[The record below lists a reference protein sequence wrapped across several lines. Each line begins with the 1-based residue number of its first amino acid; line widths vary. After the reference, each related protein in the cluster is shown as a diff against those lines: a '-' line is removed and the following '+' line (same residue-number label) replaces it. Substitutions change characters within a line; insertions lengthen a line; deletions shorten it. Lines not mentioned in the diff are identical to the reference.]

1 MGPNAALII
10 TTDSANRLFQ
20 EAINVGFITS
30 EKLAFK
36 TKVNFGLS
44 KNKQPTQLIE
54 LLSNWK
60 HFTRGIASGFMRIEY
75 KREKDVQT
83 VLINV
88 GIPGLM
94 YINHDRKTLKFINL
108 KLTINHC
115 FKVMKYAQ
123 FYAVNTY
130 GCG

>member
-10 TTDSANRLFQ
+10 STDSANRLFQ

-54 LLSNWK
+54 LLSN
-60 HFTRGIASGFMRIEY
+60 
-75 KREKDVQT
+75 
-83 VLINV
+83 
-88 GIPGLM
+88 
-94 YINHDRKTLKFINL
+94 
-108 KLTINHC
+108 
-115 FKVMKYAQ
+115 
-123 FYAVNTY
+123 
-130 GCG
+130 